1 MKESCMKCNKYVY
14 GCMNGPVCK
23 RSDLYNYNVI
33 TGHKGNGKKCFMR
46 EWRRKHGIKP
56 LYM

>member
-1 MKESCMKCNKYVY
+1 MKCNKYVY
-14 GCMNGPVCK
+14 GCMSGPICK

-33 TGHKGNGKKCFMR
+33 TGRKGNGRRYFIR

-56 LYM
+56 LYL

>member
-14 GCMNGPVCK
+14 GCISGPVCK

-33 TGHKGNGKKCFMR
+33 TGHKGNGQIYFKR